1 MPKAKK
7 TASGKWRVTV
17 YDYTDSEGRQHQ
29 KTFTA
34 DTKTGAERMAN
45 SYKSGDDYTDMS
57 VAEAVRSY
65 IQVKEAALSPASV
78 RGYKSNYRNYFASS
92 RIGSLPISRLNSTAA
107 QRFISDL
114 VTDGKSPKTVRCVYS
129 LLTAAV
135 KMYRPECVL
144 AVTLPAPKK
153 PELHT
158 PTTEEVNRIIDY
170 IKPDRELYIAVL
182 LCAFGPMRRSE
193 ACAIRY
199 EDIDRKTNMITVRRA
214 VVRADGT
221 GFVYKDLP
229 KNYTSYRSIIYPQ
242 EVVDA
247 IGLGFGYV
255 ITKYSPESITK
266 RFSKALEEAGLPHFR
281 LHDLR
286 HYSASILHAI
296 GIPDQYIMS
305 RGGWKTDNVMK
316 RVYRD
321 TLSDVDLEMQL
332 KAVDYFSK
340 MANN

>member
-1 MPKAKK
+1 MPTAKK

-17 YDYTDSEGRQHQ
+17 YDYTDSMGKQHE

-34 DTKTGAERMAN
+34 ETKTLAERMAN
-45 SYKSGDDYTDMS
+45 EYKGGSDYTDLS
-57 VAEAVRSY
+57 VAEAVKGY
-65 IQVKEAALSPASV
+65 IESKEAALSPSSV
-78 RGYKSNYRNYFASS
+78 RGYRANYRNYFATS
-92 RIGSLPISRLNSTAA
+92 RIGSVPISRLNSTAA
-107 QRFISDL
+107 QRFVSDL
-114 VTDGKSPKTVRCVYS
+114 VIAGKSPKTVRCVYS

-135 KMYRPECVL
+135 RMYRPECVL

-153 PELHT
+153 PELYT
-158 PTTEEVNRIIDY
+158 PTTAEVEQLIES
-170 IKPDRELYIAVL
+170 IKGDRDLYIAVL

-193 ACAIRY
+193 ACAIRFD
-199 EDIDRKTNMITVRRA
+199 DIDRDQNTITVRRS
-214 VVRADGT
+214 VVRGPGK

-229 KNYTSYRSIIYPQ
+229 KNYSSYRTIIYPS
-242 EVVDA
+242 EVVET

-255 ITKYSPESITK
+255 ITKSNPESITK
-266 RFSKALEEAGLPHFR
+266 QFSKALAAAGLPHFR

-296 GIPDQYIMS
+296 GIPDQYIMA

-321 TLSDVDLEMQL
+321 TLSDVDLEMQQ
-332 KAVDYFSK
+332 KAVDYFARIAK
-340 MANN
+340 